1 MSGDLMQK
9 NQELQIVPH
18 ELGSSVAVLMS
29 HMKEG
34 WDLVDSQYFTW
45 DSQASDLTATLV
57 EAGYG
62 IQKIGMKWVV
72 TKGDSLY
79 AHMLPENH
87 PAVGA
92 VGTPEA
98 LAELITLVN
107 SNPRPIVPPPEGT
120 YRIRF
125 RHLFINKYDDIDN
138 QTYMFDNHSEHL
150 ANLQGEL
157 YPKVDTTKLMDVF
170 VRSEETVLILTG
182 EPGTGK
188 TCFTKMLCKAMSEIS
203 GEDKSIFYVK
213 DPTLLKRDDFWIT
226 LQSCE
231 PDLLILDDLDDELKP
246 RTKGKNVIMNHML
259 SFSDGIF
266 PKKTKIIITTNQP
279 NSAIDKAIT
288 RPGRCFDI
296 LALPRL
302 SADEALDIWLDTFER
317 TSEQFVSSFGTLGSD
332 DTISQAAI
340 VSEHKRLFI
349 SDRPKYLTDP
359 AISIRTVVEAG
370 GVANEVDA

>member
-1 MSGDLMQK
+1 MQK

-18 ELGSSVAVLMS
+18 ELGNNVAVLMS

-34 WDLVDSQYFTW
+34 WDLVDNQYFTW
-45 DSQASDLTATLV
+45 DSNASDLTSALV

-62 IQKIGMKWVV
+62 IQKLSGKWVV
-72 TKGDSLY
+72 TKGENLY
-79 AHMLPENH
+79 AHMYPQGNYS
-87 PAVGA
+87 VGA
-92 VGTPEA
+92 VGTPDA
-98 LAELITLVN
+98 LAELTAFVN
-107 SNPRPIVPPPEGT
+107 SNPQPIIPPPEGT
-120 YRIRF
+120 YRIQF
-125 RHLFINKYDDIDN
+125 RHMFINKFDDLDS
-138 QTYMFDNHSEHL
+138 QQYTFDNHSEHL

-157 YPKVDTTKLMDVF
+157 YPKVDTNKLMDVF

-188 TCFTKMLCKAMSEIS
+188 TCFTKMLCKAMAEI
-203 GEDKSIFYVK
+203 DKQHKSIFYVK
-213 DPTLLKRDDFWIT
+213 DPELLKRDDFWIT
-226 LQSCE
+226 LQSYE

-302 SADEALDIWLDTFER
+302 TADEALDIWLDTFER
-317 TSEQFVSSFGTLGSD
+317 TTEQFVSSFGTLGSD
-332 DTISQAAI
+332 DTISQAAL

-370 GVANEVDA
+370 GVANVTDA